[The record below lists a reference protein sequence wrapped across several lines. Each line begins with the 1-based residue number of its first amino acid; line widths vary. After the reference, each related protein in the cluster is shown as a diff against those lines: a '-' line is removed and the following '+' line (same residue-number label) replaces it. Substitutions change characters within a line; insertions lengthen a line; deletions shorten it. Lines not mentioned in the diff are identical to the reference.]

1 MAQPLKK
8 APIKKKSTIADLKA
22 KMGIGV
28 SVDKGKIQ
36 GASNADKPID
46 WLIMPKAFQD
56 ALKLPGFPQGYVS
69 TVCGHSN
76 TGKSTLVNHAIVAA
90 QKQGLIPVIYDTENN
105 FDFNYAIDMGMIAEP
120 IYGDVEVENVDT
132 ETGEVTMVK
141 EKRVIEYDG
150 PFFYFN
156 NAILI
161 ERYGSI
167 DYSTG
172 KTAAKKRS
180 KAVIEDIVYSIN
192 EFLEYQANGD
202 IEQGLVFIWDSV
214 GSVGGLKAYNSKVG
228 NPMFDAGTI
237 SAAFQEIMD
246 SSIPSS
252 RKVSSKYTNTL
263 ILVNKVWL
271 DATSNPV
278 GPPSLEMKG
287 GKSITYR
294 SRLILLVGGQLKAS
308 IKRLSAVSK
317 GLTYNYAIQTKIKV
331 LKNQLPSPFNVTYEG
346 DFICT
351 DIGIIGTSKE
361 EQDEY
366 KKNRAPEILKKL
378 NEIAANNG
386 KGESVANVE
395 DISFVEEND
404 DEMLLVE

>member
-1 MAQPLKK
+1 MAQPQKK
-8 APIKKKSTIADLKA
+8 SPIKKKATIADLKA
-22 KMGIGV
+22 KMGFGV
-28 SVDKGKIQ
+28 KVEKGSVQ
-36 GASNADKPID
+36 GASNADKPLE

-69 TVCGHSN
+69 TICGHSN

-90 QKQGLIPVIYDTENN
+90 QRQGLIPVIYDTENN
-105 FDFNYAIDMGMIAEP
+105 FDFQYAIDMGMSAEP
-120 IYGDVEVENVDT
+120 VYADVDIETTDP
-132 ETGEVTMVK
+132 ETGEVSITTENRIV
-141 EKRVIEYDG
+141 EYEG

-156 NAILI
+156 NAILMD
-161 ERYGSI
+161 RYGDI

-172 KTAAKKRS
+172 KQGGKKRT

-192 EFLEYQANGD
+192 EFLEYQANGE
-202 IEQGLVFIWDSV
+202 IEQGFVFIWDSV
-214 GSVGGLKAYNSKVG
+214 GSIGGLKAYGSKVG

-252 RKVSSKYTNTL
+252 RKMSSKYTNTL
-263 ILVNKVWL
+263 IMVNKVWL
-271 DATSNPV
+271 DATTNPV

-287 GKSITYR
+287 GRSITYR

-317 GLTYNYAIQTKIKV
+317 GLTYNYGIQTKIKV

-351 DIGIIGTSKE
+351 DIGIIGTDKE

-378 NEIAANNG
+378 NEIAENNG
-386 KGESVANVE
+386 RSKITSFE
-395 DISFVEEND
+395 DVSFVEDEEENTD
-404 DEMLLVE
+404 IE

>member
-1 MAQPLKK
+1 MAQQPLKK
-8 APIKKKSTIADLKA
+8 APIKKKATINDLKA
-22 KMGIGV
+22 KMGL
-28 SVDKGKIQ
+28 SVKVEKGNVE
-36 GASNADKPID
+36 GASNADKPLD
-46 WLIMPKAFQD
+46 WLIMPKAFQE

-69 TVCGHSN
+69 TICGHSN

-90 QKQGLIPVIYDTENN
+90 QKQGLIPIIYDTENN
-105 FDFNYAIDMGMIAEP
+105 FDFQYAIDMGMDATP
-120 IYGDVEVENVDT
+120 VYGDVDVEVTNP
-132 ETGEVTMVK
+132 ETGEVSIVT
-141 EKRVIEYDG
+141 ENRIIEYDG

-156 NAILI
+156 NAILMD
-161 ERYGSI
+161 RYGSI
-167 DYSTG
+167 DYATG
-172 KTAAKKRS
+172 KEGAKKRN
-180 KAVIEDIVYSIN
+180 KAVIEDMVYSMN

-214 GSVGGLKAYNSKVG
+214 GSIGGLKAYNSKVG

-263 ILVNKVWL
+263 IMVNKVWL
-271 DATSNPV
+271 DATTNPV

-317 GLTYNYAIQTKIKV
+317 GLTYNYGIQTKIKV

-351 DIGIIGTSKE
+351 DIGIIGVDKDSQE
-361 EQDEY
+361 AY
-366 KKNRAPEILKKL
+366 KKNRAPIILKKL
-378 NEIAANNG
+378 NEIAGNNG
-386 KGESVANVE
+386 KSEVV
-395 DISFVEEND
+395 DLKDVSFVES
-404 DEMLLVE
+404 DEEEINFE